1 MIRLDPGLPA
11 AVDALCLGISEMT
24 RPLRYLWLA
33 GCSAQSPAE
42 LWPEQKVWTTAL
54 DEAHARRYDREAS
67 DRMEHLP
74 VLCAGAICG
83 AWITNPLEHDGS
95 ITFTTD
101 EWQVLCNFRLGL
113 PLPSG
118 TTFFGGCPPPTGRI
132 RGPRPLLPGVWDV
145 HPSQRPPGR
154 PGSRVQ
160 SSRSPNEARRSKRFF
175 HRLRG
180 LVQFAYVAAT
190 TLSLSPSSLRTTR
203 VP

>member
-1 MIRLDPGLPA
+1 M
-11 AVDALCLGISEMT
+11 
-24 RPLRYLWLA
+24 
-33 GCSAQSPAE
+33 
-42 LWPEQKVWTTAL
+42 WTPAL

-118 TTFFGGCPPPTGRI
+118 TIFFGGCPPHRSHSGTT
-132 RGPRPLLPGVWDV
+132 
-145 HPSQRPPGR
+145 PSP
-154 PGSRVQ
+154 
-160 SSRSPNEARRSKRFF
+160 ARRV
-175 HRLRG
+175 G
-180 LVQFAYVAAT
+180 CTPVT
-190 TLSLSPSSLRTTR
+190 TASGTPWQPRSIEPES
-203 VP
+203 